1 MTALRTPVDILE
13 TLVDSEYW
21 PMPTYGELLFEA

>member
-1 MTALRTPVDILE
+1 MEALRAPVDTLE

-21 PMPTYGELLFEA
+21 PIPTYGDLLFEA